1 MKKICLDSGVLGIYF
16 SKDRTAEVKAIMDE
30 IKAGKVSA
38 YMLKHVL
45 IEAYFHIC
53 KNQGVTEA
61 TTQIT
66 NFQSQYPINLVD
78 LDDPLIL
85 HAGKLKCQHAQFL
98 SYIDCITIA
107 FSLREN
113 AELHTTE
120 KLLKQIPHNTLQRLR
135 FVKYN
140 W

>member
-1 MKKICLDSGVLGIYF
+1 MKKICLDAGVLGIYF
-16 SKDRTAEVKAIMDE
+16 SKDRTAEIKSLMDE

-53 KNQGVTEA
+53 KDQGVTEA

-78 LDDPLIL
+78 LDDPLIRFAFQMIPEGDGEDCNRHGNL
-85 HAGKLKCQHAQFL
+85 PFRRWNFIKDLQF
-98 SYIDCITIA
+98 
-107 FSLREN
+107 
-113 AELHTTE
+113 
-120 KLLKQIPHNTLQRLR
+120 IP
-135 FVKYN
+135 
-140 W
+140 